1 MRKAHN
7 NRQKTIICKRCGMF
21 FMSSPSKNPIF
32 CSRNCRWPTMVVVCK
47 QCEKP
52 VFINLWKKT
61 HRKNLFCSV
70 QCRNTWSERCVLV
83 NCFFCGKEFK
93 KKASQVSRSLRHFCS
108 QDCSRKFHVA
118 ENHYAFC
125 GGKGY
130 GPEWRTISIKIRARD
145 KICLMCW
152 KTKEQNGREL
162 DVHHKIPF
170 ERFGYVNRMKAHDP
184 ENLITFCRS
193 CHRWITKFYVQSA
206 TIPA

>member
-1 MRKAHN
+1 MLIACAY
-7 NRQKTIICKRCGMF
+7 CK
-21 FMSSPSKNPIF
+21 
-32 CSRNCRWPTMVVVCK
+32 
-47 QCEKP
+47 KP
-52 VFINLWKKT
+52 VFINSWKKT

-70 QCRNTWSERCVLV
+70 KCRNVWSERSILV

-108 QDCSRKFHVA
+108 QACSKKFHVA

-130 GPEWRTISIKIRARD
+130 GIEWKQVATIIRERD
-145 KICLMCW
+145 KVCLMCW

-184 ENLITFCRS
+184 ENLITLCRS
-193 CHRWITKFYVQSA
+193 CHTWMTKFYVQSK
-206 TIPA
+206 TISA